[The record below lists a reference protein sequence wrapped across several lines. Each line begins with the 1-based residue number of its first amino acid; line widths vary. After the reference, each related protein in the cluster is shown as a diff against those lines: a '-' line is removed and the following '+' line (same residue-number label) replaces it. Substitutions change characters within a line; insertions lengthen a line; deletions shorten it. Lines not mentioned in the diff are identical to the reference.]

1 MSTRT
6 SDPVQFD
13 LGRAWTHLRRA
24 LLLRCPNCGGGPIF
38 RRWVVTEEACPDCHL
53 QLDRGEADYFIG
65 GYTVNFVVAEFTIA
79 AGAVAAVLLTWPEV
93 PWNTIKW
100 ALIAFMIPF
109 PIFTY
114 PWSKS
119 LWLAIDLIFRPLTL
133 LDIEAH
139 GENLD

>member
-1 MSTRT
+1 MTTRT
-6 SDPVQFD
+6 QDPVQFD

-38 RRWVVTEEACPDCHL
+38 RRWITAVEACPDCHL
-53 QLDRGEADYFIG
+53 KLDRGETDYFIG

-79 AGAVAAVLLTWPEV
+79 AGAVAAVFLTWPEV

-133 LDIEAH
+133 LDIEGH
-139 GENLD
+139 GENLG